1 MVIGERKRNKLVDA
15 SDDEKKI
22 SKKPLSEEEE
32 DTSMDDMDVIK
43 V

>member
-1 MVIGERKRNKLVDA
+1 MVISERKRNKLVDA
-15 SDDEKKI
+15 SDDEKKK

>member
-15 SDDEKKI
+15 SDDEKKK